1 MRKLLFIAVS
11 LTLILVGCSGE
22 SVANDMYQHLE
33 ETVEIEKT
41 FVDQQEPFIE
51 LEQEEQDLYNQII
64 ELSADEMDEITSLS
78 EQAIT
83 TIDDR
88 KELLQTELE
97 SIEAAEQEFS
107 KVKDYVE
114 DLEEDP
120 KSIANDMIQ
129 TMEERYNTYGEL
141 NEAYHASLDQ
151 DKVLYELFM
160 DEELTEEELRSQI
173 ETVNSSYDN
182 VSEINNQFNELTEQ
196 YNQLKEDFYESAEL
210 NVVYE

>member
-1 MRKLLFIAVS
+1 MRKLLFIAFL
-11 LTLILVGCSGE
+11 LTLFLVGCSGE
-22 SVANDMYQHLE
+22 TVANDMYNHLE

-41 FVDQQEPFIE
+41 FVEQQEPFME

-64 ELSADEMDEITSLS
+64 ELSADEMDKITSLS
-78 EQAIT
+78 EKAIT
-83 TIDDR
+83 TIDER

-97 SIEAAEQEFS
+97 SMEAAEQEFS
-107 KVKDYVE
+107 QVNDYVE

-120 KSIANDMIQ
+120 KSIASDMIQ
-129 TMEERYNTYGEL
+129 TMEERYNTYGQL

-160 DEELTEEELRSQI
+160 DEELTEEDLRSQI
-173 ETVNSSYDN
+173 ETVNNSYDK
-182 VSEINNQFNELTEQ
+182 VTEINNKFNELTDQ
-196 YNQLKEDFYESAEL
+196 YNQLKEDFYQSVEL